1 VRFARA
7 ATAAAA
13 TLALSGG
20 VMIGLST
27 GTVSAGH
34 AATTATST
42 GATTATS
49 TGATIPE
56 PVVTTVT
63 QPTVPSEDL
72 PGTGKPTI
80 VLGDMN
86 TPEQFIIGQLYEIA
100 LEAQGYTITLT
111 RNIGLP
117 SKRTWAL
124 QHNTLSIYP
133 EYLGEWNS
141 TVAHLHRRFRTLRA
155 SYRAAR
161 DYARRHGLVLLP
173 PTPFS
178 DTSCV
183 AVLTQ
188 YATANHVRS
197 IPQLARGGPI
207 VFGAPNVFQ
216 YGSDGVPA
224 LERSYHLHPS
234 FLQPIGYT
242 LQYWWLRTGNVQ
254 AAYCST
260 TDPALTGPKY
270 VALADPKSVFGHG
283 NVVPVTTEHVLR
295 VEGPKFAETIEAV
308 DALLT
313 QRAMRGLNAEI
324 ELGGHLPPPVAEQFL
339 QGNGLLP
346 PVSYAPVTTTTTTSP
361 TGSGS

>member
-1 VRFARA
+1 VRLPRA
-7 ATAAAA
+7 ATGAVAALVL
-13 TLALSGG
+13 TGGAL
-20 VMIGLST
+20 IGLGT
-27 GTVSAGH
+27 GAASAGH
-34 AATTATST
+34 GVA
-42 GATTATS
+42 GATTAAA
-49 TGATIPE
+49 ATIPE

-63 QPTVPSEDL
+63 QPTVPSADL
-72 PGTGKPTI
+72 PGSGRPTI

-86 TPEQFIIGQLYEIA
+86 TPEQFIIGQLYEVA
-100 LEAQGYTITLT
+100 LEARGYTITLT

-141 TVAHLHRRFRTLRA
+141 AVAHLHRRFRTLRA
-155 SYRAAR
+155 AYRAADR
-161 DYARRHGLVLLP
+161 YARRHGVVLLP

-188 YATANHVRS
+188 YAAANRIHS

-224 LERSYHLHPS
+224 LERSYHLHPY
-234 FLQPIGYT
+234 FLQPIGDG
-242 LQYWWLRTGNVQ
+242 LQYWWLRSGNVQ

-260 TDPALTGPKY
+260 TDPALTEPEY
-270 VALADPKSVFGHG
+270 VALADPRSVFGHG
-283 NVVPVTTEHVLR
+283 NVVPVTTEHVLH
-295 VEGPKFAETIEAV
+295 VEGRTFAETIRAV

-324 ELGGHLPPPVAEQFL
+324 ELGGHLPTAVAEQFL

-346 PVSYAPVTTTTTTSP
+346 RVRYAPVTTTMTSP
-361 TGSGS
+361 AGTGS